1 MGECP
6 LMTQSGHRAFV
17 LRVICRL
24 RIPLR
29 FAHARD
35 GDPLEYA
42 GFCEKVASRKGFSL
56 RTRLHVDDEQATSRC
71 LVVVCQRPR
80 ERELTFVVQG
90 SRGATECAG
99 CGVGRY
105 RLCQSSKWPTA
116 LRPPAL
122 DCRNTINFDIEWAWP

>member
-6 LMTQSGHRAFV
+6 LLTQSGHRAFV

-71 LVVVCQRPR
+71 RVVVCQRPR

-90 SRGATECAG
+90 SRGATNVLVGEWGGMGFVNAVNGLQHCA
-99 CGVGRY
+99 
-105 RLCQSSKWPTA
+105 LQP
-116 LRPPAL
+116 
-122 DCRNTINFDIEWAWP
+122 